1 MRRGTVVEDATA
13 QGGIE
18 VVDDPRRAVV
28 RLWGDVDA
36 SLRDQAS
43 MAMVALLTRGG
54 PYIIDVSDVTF
65 IDSSGIAF
73 VLQVHRMAT
82 DTDST
87 AVRRDPP
94 VLVIEML
101 DLIGLGGTIPFE
113 FSAGDPADRVEAA
126 GV

>member
-1 MRRGTVVEDATA
+1 MSEDATP

-18 VVDDPRRAVV
+18 VCEDSARALV
-28 RLWGDVDA
+28 RLWGEVDA

-43 MAMVALLTRGG
+43 MAMVSLLSRSG
-54 PYIIDVSDVTF
+54 PYVIDVADVTF

-82 DTDST
+82 DTGST
-87 AVRRDPP
+87 AVLRDPP
-94 VLVIEML
+94 ALVIEML

-113 FSAGDPADRVEAA
+113 FSSGEAA
-126 GV
+126 EQIQAARV

>member
-1 MRRGTVVEDATA
+1 MVEDATA

-18 VVDDPRRAVV
+18 VVDDPRRALV

-43 MAMVALLTRGG
+43 MAMVGLLTRGG
-54 PYIIDVSDVTF
+54 PYVIDVSDVTF

-82 DTDST
+82 DMGST
-87 AVRRDPP
+87 AVLRDPP

-113 FSAGDPADRVEAA
+113 FSAGDTADRVEPA

>member
-1 MRRGTVVEDATA
+1 MDEVEQTNSL
-13 QGGIE
+13 GGIE
-18 VVDDPRRAVV
+18 VDDDPERAVV

-43 MAMVALLTRGG
+43 LAMIALVHRGG
-54 PYIIDVSDVTF
+54 PYVVDVSGVTF
-65 IDSSGIAF
+65 LDSSGIAF

-82 DTDST
+82 DTGST
-87 AVRRDPP
+87 AVLRDPP

-113 FSAGDPADRVEAA
+113 FSAGDTADRVEAA

>member
-1 MRRGTVVEDATA
+1 MSDTQTA

-18 VVDDPRRAVV
+18 VLDDAERAVV

-43 MAMVALLTRGG
+43 MAMVALLTREG
-54 PYIIDVSDVTF
+54 PYVVDVADVTF

-82 DTDST
+82 DMGST
-87 AVRRDPP
+87 AVLRDPP
-94 VLVIEML
+94 ALVIEML

-113 FSAGDPADRVEAA
+113 FSAGDVVDGARV
-126 GV
+126 